1 LIAVVAGSIIL
12 ATSVWLAYRPR
23 PARVATNSTETA
35 APIERNRIEM
45 MQCWFAV
52 PTGRDARCGVLTVP
66 EQWDEVQARLLHLR
80 FVVFRGS
87 DRSEADPIVYLAG
100 GPGEPAGIDE
110 ASISRWWDWIRR
122 ANWLGKRDL
131 VVFDY
136 RGAGLSEPNMNC
148 PELAEAAY
156 RVFGKA
162 RSVAE
167 AKQEWSTAASRCR
180 DRLQETGID
189 LASYRTEIIAEDL
202 HSLLEHL
209 GYRSWDFLAVSYG
222 TRVALDFVG
231 RWPEGTRAVILDS
244 VYPPNTSAY
253 AESGRAAADAFAA
266 LFSECNQD
274 RNCREEFP
282 QLAETFRQLLR
293 HAATAP
299 VSVGLRVVEGQE
311 LRLDAAELTDALL
324 QAFYDW
330 REIAGLPATI
340 AEASEGDTRLL
351 QPLVQRAL
359 DTYTSTRISHGLF
372 FSVEC
377 ADEFPLSAPD
387 DIGRAAAALP
397 LFSDFIISNLP
408 LTVCP
413 SWPVVGTAATTPPTA
428 GREVPMLMLSG
439 ELDPITP
446 PDWAKRAAQSLPRAT
461 QIRFRGVGHGVLAA
475 HDCAGLIV
483 GRFLDNPARPPL
495 DNCLLAVGPP
505 AFRTD
510 AKRH

>member
-1 LIAVVAGSIIL
+1 M
-12 ATSVWLAYRPR
+12 T
-23 PARVATNSTETA
+23 
-35 APIERNRIEM
+35 
-45 MQCWFAV
+45 QCWFAV
-52 PTGRDARCGVLTVP
+52 PAGRDARCGVLTVP
-66 EQWDEVQARLLHLR
+66 EQWDAAQSRLLHLR

-87 DRSEADPIVYLAG
+87 NRSETDPIVYLAG

-110 ASISRWWDWIRR
+110 ASISYWWDWIRR

-136 RGAGLSEPNMNC
+136 RGVGLSEPNMNC

-167 AKQEWSTAASRCR
+167 AKQEWSTAANRCR
-180 DRLQETGID
+180 DRLQDKGID
-189 LASYRTEIIAEDL
+189 LASYRTEIIAKDL

-209 GYRSWDFLAVSYG
+209 GYRSWDFLAVSFG
-222 TRVALDFVG
+222 TRVALDFIE

-244 VYPPNTSAY
+244 VDPPNTSAY
-253 AESGRAAADAFAA
+253 VESGRAAADAFAT

-274 RNCREEFP
+274 RDCRKEFP
-282 QLAETFRQLLR
+282 RLAETFHQLLQN
-293 HAATAP
+293 AAITS
-299 VSVGLRVVEGQE
+299 VSIGPGVVEGQE

-330 REIAGLPATI
+330 RKIAGLPATI
-340 AEASEGDTRLL
+340 AAASEGDTRPL
-351 QPLVQRAL
+351 QPLVRHAL

-377 ADEFPLSAPD
+377 ADEFPLNAAD
-387 DIGRAAAALP
+387 DIERAAAALP
-397 LFSDFIISNLP
+397 LFSNFILSNLP
-408 LTVCP
+408 LAVCP
-413 SWPVVGTAATTPPTA
+413 SWLAVGTSATTPPA
-428 GREVPMLMLSG
+428 SGSAVPILMLSG

-446 PDWAKRAAQSLPRAT
+446 PEWAKRAAQSLPRAM

-475 HDCAGLIV
+475 HDCAGLVV

-505 AFRTD
+505 VFRTD
-510 AKRH
+510 VRHR